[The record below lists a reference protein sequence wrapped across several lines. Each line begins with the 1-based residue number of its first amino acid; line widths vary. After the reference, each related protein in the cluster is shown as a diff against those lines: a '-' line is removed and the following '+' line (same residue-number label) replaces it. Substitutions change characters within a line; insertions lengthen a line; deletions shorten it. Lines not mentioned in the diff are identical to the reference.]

1 MYQWSKTQ
9 KLALTGMFT
18 AIIFMLMFMGIGIL
32 PLPFMRPTILHVPVI
47 IGALLMGP
55 KYGAILGFMFGLASM
70 LYATFNPGLTS
81 FIFSPLINLP
91 GTERGSILA
100 LIIAFVPRIL
110 VGVVAWYVFAV
121 LRRLLSPKLAIVN
134 YAVAGI
140 AGSLTN
146 TFLVMHFIF
155 LLFGDTW
162 NAARATPAPADAVYA
177 AIWGIVIANGI
188 PEAIAAAVLVA
199 AIVGAL
205 VVVINKSPLRLKAR

>member
-1 MYQWSKTQ
+1 
-9 KLALTGMFT
+9 MFT
-18 AIIFMLMFMGIGIL
+18 AIIFLLMFMGIGIL

-55 KYGAILGFMFGLASM
+55 KYGALLGFMFGLASM

-91 GTERGSILA
+91 GTDRGSLLA
-100 LIIAFVPRIL
+100 LIVAFVPRIL
-110 VGVVAWYVFAV
+110 VGVVAWYVYAG
-121 LRRLLSPKLAIVN
+121 LRKLLSPRLALVKFAI
-134 YAVAGI
+134 AGI
-140 AGSLTN
+140 AGSVTN

-155 LLFGDTW
+155 LFFGDAW
-162 NAARATPAPADAVYA
+162 NTARATPSPADAIYA

-205 VVVINKSPLRLKAR
+205 AVAIGKSSLRIQKR

>member
-9 KLALTGMFT
+9 YLALTGMFT
-18 AIIFMLMFMGIGIL
+18 AIIFLLMFMGIGIL

-55 KYGAILGFMFGLASM
+55 KYGAVLGFMFGLASM

-91 GTERGSILA
+91 GTERGSLLA
-100 LIIAFVPRIL
+100 LIVAFVPRIL
-110 VGVVAWYVFAV
+110 VGVVSWYVFAG
-121 LRRLLSPKLAIVN
+121 LRKLLSPKLSVVN

-146 TFLVMHFIF
+146 TFLVMHLIF
-155 LLFGDTW
+155 MMFGDTW
-162 NAARATPAPADAVYA
+162 NAARATPAPADAIYA

-205 VVVINKSPLRLKAR
+205 VIVIEKSPLHIKAR

>member
-1 MYQWSKTQ
+1 MYQWNKTQ
-9 KLALTGMFT
+9 KLALTGMFS
-18 AIIFMLMFMGIGIL
+18 AVIFMLMFMGIGIL
-32 PLPFMRPTILHVPVI
+32 PLPFMRPTILHLPVI

-55 KYGAILGFMFGLASM
+55 KFGAIHGFMFGLASM

-91 GTERGSILA
+91 GTERGSALA
-100 LIIAFVPRIL
+100 LIVAFVPRIL
-110 VGVVAWYVFAV
+110 VGVVAWYVFAG

-162 NAARATPAPADAVYA
+162 NAARATPAPADAIYA

-205 VVVINKSPLRLKAR
+205 VVVINKSPLHLKAR